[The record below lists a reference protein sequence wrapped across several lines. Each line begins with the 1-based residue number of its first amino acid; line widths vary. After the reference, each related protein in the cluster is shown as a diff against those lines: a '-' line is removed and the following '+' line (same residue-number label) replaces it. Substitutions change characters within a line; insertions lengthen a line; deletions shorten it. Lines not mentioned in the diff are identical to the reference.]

1 MVTTVNGRFL
11 TQPLTGVQ
19 TYAIRFSSYLNE
31 KLEDVRWI
39 VQPSDHI
46 HTTLPLIQTGRLK
59 GHTWEQI
66 SLPIHLKKIGSPLLI
81 NFGNTA
87 PANYSNQFITIHDLG
102 FIKFPEGYSSW
113 FTMYY
118 RALIP
123 VLIRKN
129 KKIITVSETIANE
142 IQNTYRVKD
151 HQIEVIYNSAEI
163 NTTKL
168 PKENFILSVGSI
180 QPRKNYRKMYEIF
193 LQCDEKYQWVIIGS
207 SYSIFR
213 HDQELLQL
221 LNTHPRI
228 EMIENISDE
237 KINQYYAQASLL
249 LSASKYEGCNL
260 PVLEAIQ
267 HGLPVFIS
275 DIPVHREL
283 YQRHANFFSLN
294 DSPDDIANRI
304 NQLINSESSV
314 LPIEKYTIQEQGEK
328 LVSIVAQYN

>member
-19 TYAIRFSSYLNE
+19 TYAIRFSSYLYENW
-31 KLEDVRWI
+31 EDVQWI
-39 VQPSDHI
+39 VQHTDHI
-46 HTTLPLIQTGRLK
+46 HITLPLIQTGRLK
-59 GHTWEQI
+59 GHAWEQI

-87 PANYSNQFITIHDLG
+87 PANYSNQLVTIHDLG
-102 FIKFPEGYSSW
+102 FIKHPEGYSTW
-113 FTMYY
+113 FTIYY

-142 IQNTYRVKD
+142 IQQFYGIKD
-151 HQIEVIYNSAEI
+151 HQIEVIYNTAEI
-163 NTTKL
+163 NTSRL

-193 LQCDEKYQWVIIGS
+193 LHCDEKYRWVIVGS
-207 SYSIFR
+207 SHSIFR
-213 HDQELLQL
+213 HDDELLQL

-228 EMIENISDE
+228 ELIENISDE
-237 KINQYYAQASLL
+237 KLNQYYAQALL
-249 LSASKYEGCNL
+249 LMTASKYEGCNL

-283 YQRHANFFSLN
+283 YEAHADFFSLD
-294 DSPDDIANRI
+294 DSPGDIAKRI
-304 NQLINSESSV
+304 NQLINSGSSV
-314 LPIEKYTIQEQGEK
+314 LPIEKFTIQEQGKK
-328 LVSIVAQYN
+328 LISLVAQYN

>member
-1 MVTTVNGRFL
+1 MVTSVNGRFL
-11 TQPLTGVQ
+11 TQPITGVQ
-19 TYAIRFSSYLNE
+19 TYANRFSSYLYEN
-31 KLEDVRWI
+31 LEDVQWI
-39 VQPSDHI
+39 VQPTKTINTH
-46 HTTLPLIQTGRLK
+46 LPLQKTGIFR
-59 GHTWEQI
+59 GHAWEQI
-66 SLPIHLKKIGSPLLI
+66 SLPIYLKKTGSPLLI

-87 PANYSNQFITIHDLG
+87 PASYSNQFVTIHDLG
-102 FIKFPEGYSSW
+102 FIKFPEGYSAW

-163 NTTKL
+163 NSSKL

-180 QPRKNYRKMYEIF
+180 QRRKNYRKMYEIF
-193 LQCDEKYQWVIIGS
+193 LQCDEKYRWVIVGS
-207 SYSIFR
+207 SHSIFR
-213 HDQELLQL
+213 HDDELLQL

-237 KINQYYAQASLL
+237 KLNQYYAQASLL

-267 HGLPVFIS
+267 HGLPVIIS
-275 DIPVHREL
+275 DIKIHREL
-283 YQRHANFFSLN
+283 YEHHADFFSVN
-294 DSPDDIANRI
+294 DSPGDIAKRI

-314 LPIEKYTIQEQGEK
+314 LPIEKFTIQEQGKK
-328 LVSIVAQYN
+328 LISLVAQYN